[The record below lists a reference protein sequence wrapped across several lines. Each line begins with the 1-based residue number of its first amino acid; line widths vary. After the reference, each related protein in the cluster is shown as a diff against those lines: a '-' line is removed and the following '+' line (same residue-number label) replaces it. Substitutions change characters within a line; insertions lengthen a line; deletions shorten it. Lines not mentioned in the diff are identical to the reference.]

1 MLGGRLSVFMALII
15 CLTPSMAD
23 YLTNS
28 RLAVRGIALHPSLV
42 FRGGADAD
50 STLVEPSIVDKSDG
64 TLPTTVLPDNGAMK
78 STQPSCWSA
87 LHKLWRVVVSLLSP
101 SYSYAKVGTDIL
113 GDSSQ
118 MCGFAQDD
126 ESWRTQRKK
135 LNDAELQPNSR
146 KRVLKDLRI
155 MKRDGSEIGI
165 EVEDCECLT
174 DWVVKVI
181 GAAGTIYEGEIYRLR
196 VRFHPDYPSQPPEV
210 TFMRPAPVH
219 EHIYSDGKVRH
230 AVLSS
235 SLA

>member
-1 MLGGRLSVFMALII
+1 M
-15 CLTPSMAD
+15 
-23 YLTNS
+23 
-28 RLAVRGIALHPSLV
+28 
-42 FRGGADAD
+42 
-50 STLVEPSIVDKSDG
+50 
-64 TLPTTVLPDNGAMK
+64 
-78 STQPSCWSA
+78 
-87 LHKLWRVVVSLLSP
+87 SP